1 MIMETKTVPNDKKI
15 SISSLLITIAIII
28 GVCFIIGLI
37 LSLFLGFLGI
47 LIMEGLGISVSI
59 IMTIFYIYWKIKE
72 KD

>member
-59 IMTIFYIYWKIKE
+59 IMTIFIFIGK
-72 KD
+72 